1 MKKKIGMMIGSFL
14 ILVIIALS
22 SPRVGASDPKYGY
35 VNFQQGYQKATV
47 MYVENC
53 SQDGTLT
60 LCMAIIK
67 KGGVE
72 TPSTVTGN
80 VDIGDNVYKECR
92 KKLGTNICSDEW
104 KPWIGEAY
112 LLGGEI

>member
-22 SPRVGASDPKYGY
+22 SPRVGAGDNKYSY
-35 VNFQQGYQKATV
+35 ANYQQGYQKATV

-53 SQDGTLT
+53 SQDGPLT

-67 KGGVE
+67 KGEVE
-72 TPSTVTGN
+72 VPTAVTGS
-80 VDIGDNVYKECR
+80 VSIGDSVYKECR